1 MNCIE
6 TSKPGLS
13 ILLGLGGPSIKGLR
27 SRWETNVSDADPV
40 HPKNAAG
47 PFYVLN
53 GCCTACGVPTAIAPE
68 LFEFDSTDH
77 CYVRRQPNSN
87 AEMEKAL
94 HVLRAQELDCIRYRG
109 TDEAI
114 LRRLAE
120 AGEAHHC
127 DHPPAGVGVVLRNVV
142 TFALSDSSHVPCDAS
157 RLLEEFCAYVKG
169 RYPHLEVRTKPIELQ
184 ERQASF
190 ALAWFEDHFHPIAIR
205 PVDDSDRWLILH
217 RGNLGL
223 SEFLDDWLR
232 SRGHFKDLRWYTE
245 DGWQRSEG
253 WQSLPW

>member
-1 MNCIE
+1 
-6 TSKPGLS
+6 
-13 ILLGLGGPSIKGLR
+13 
-27 SRWETNVSDADPV
+27 VSDEGSI

-47 PFYVLN
+47 PFYILN

-77 CYVRRQPNSN
+77 CYVKRQPSSN

-94 HVLRAQELDCIRYRG
+94 HVLRGQELGCVRYRG

-120 AGEAHHC
+120 AGEADQC
-127 DHPPAGVGVVLRNVV
+127 DHPPAGVDVVLRNVV
-142 TFALSDSSHVPCDAS
+142 TFVISDSHNESYDAS
-157 RLLEEFCAYVKG
+157 RLLEDFSQYLKG
-169 RYPHLEVRTKPIELQ
+169 RYPHLEIRTKPTELRKG
-184 ERQASF
+184 EASF
-190 ALAWFEDHFHPIAIR
+190 ALAWFEDHFHRIAIR
-205 PVDDSDRWLILH
+205 PVDEFRRWLILH

-223 SEFLDDWLR
+223 SEFLDEWLR
-232 SRGHFKDLRWYTE
+232 SAEHFVDLRWYTE
-245 DGWQRSEG
+245 DAWQRSEG

>member
-1 MNCIE
+1 M
-6 TSKPGLS
+6 
-13 ILLGLGGPSIKGLR
+13 
-27 SRWETNVSDADPV
+27 

-77 CYVRRQPNSN
+77 CYVKRQPSSN

-94 HVLRAQELDCIRYRG
+94 HVLRGQELGCVRYRG

-120 AGEAHHC
+120 AGEADQC
-127 DHPPAGVGVVLRNVV
+127 DHPPPGVDVVLRNVV
-142 TFALSDSSHVPCDAS
+142 TFVISGSRNVSDDAP
-157 RLLEEFCAYVKG
+157 RLLEGFSQYLKG
-169 RYPHLEVRTKPIELQ
+169 RYPHLEIRTKPIELR
-184 ERQASF
+184 EGEASF

-205 PVDDSDRWLILH
+205 PVDQFGRWLIQH

-223 SEFLDDWLR
+223 SEFLDEWLR
-232 SRGHFKDLRWYTE
+232 SAEHFIDLRWYTE
-245 DGWQRSEG
+245 DAWQRSEG

>member
-1 MNCIE
+1 M
-6 TSKPGLS
+6 
-13 ILLGLGGPSIKGLR
+13 
-27 SRWETNVSDADPV
+27 SDAGSI

-53 GCCTACGVPTAIAPE
+53 GCCTACGVPTATAPE
-68 LFEFDSTDH
+68 LFEFDSADH
-77 CYVRRQPNSN
+77 CYVKRQPNSN
-87 AEMEKAL
+87 AEMAKAL
-94 HVLRAQELDCIRYRG
+94 QVLRSQELGCVRYRG

-120 AGEAHHC
+120 AGEAQQC

-142 TFALSDSSHVPCDAS
+142 TFAILDSNHAPCDATAF
-157 RLLEEFCAYVKG
+157 LEEFSAYLKS
-169 RYPHLEVRTKPIELQ
+169 RYPHLEVRTKPIELR
-184 ERQASF
+184 EGGASF

-205 PVDDSDRWLILH
+205 PVDESGRWLIVH

-232 SRGHFKDLRWYTE
+232 SAERFIDLRWYTE
-245 DGWQRSEG
+245 DAWERSEG

>member
-1 MNCIE
+1 
-6 TSKPGLS
+6 
-13 ILLGLGGPSIKGLR
+13 
-27 SRWETNVSDADPV
+27 VSDESSI

-77 CYVRRQPNSN
+77 CYVKRQPGSN

-94 HVLRAQELDCIRYRG
+94 HVLRGQELGCVRYRG

-120 AGEAHHC
+120 AGEADQC
-127 DHPPAGVGVVLRNVV
+127 DHPLPGVGVALRNVV
-142 TFALSDSSHVPCDAS
+142 TFVDRNADGLRHDAF
-157 RLLEEFCAYVKG
+157 RLLEEFSNYLKG
-169 RYPHLEVRTKPIELQ
+169 RYSHVEVRTKPIER
-184 ERQASF
+184 RQREASF
-190 ALAWFEDHFHPIAIR
+190 ALAWFEDDFHPISVR
-205 PVDDSDRWLILH
+205 PVEDSDRWLILH

-232 SRGHFKDLRWYTE
+232 SAERFSDLRWYTE
-245 DGWQRSEG
+245 DAWQRSEVG
-253 WQSLPW
+253 QPHPW

>member
-1 MNCIE
+1 
-6 TSKPGLS
+6 
-13 ILLGLGGPSIKGLR
+13 
-27 SRWETNVSDADPV
+27 VSDEGLI

-53 GCCTACGVPTAIAPE
+53 GCCTACGVPTSIAPE

-77 CYVRRQPNSN
+77 CYVKRQPSSN

-94 HVLRAQELDCIRYRG
+94 HVLRGQELGCVRYRG

-120 AGEAHHC
+120 AGEADQC
-127 DHPPAGVGVVLRNVV
+127 DHPPAGVDVVLRNVV
-142 TFALSDSSHVPCDAS
+142 TFVISDPHHASCDAS
-157 RLLEEFCAYVKG
+157 RLFEDFSQYLKG
-169 RYPHLEVRTKPIELQ
+169 RYPHLEIRTKPIELQ
-184 ERQASF
+184 EGEASF

-205 PVDDSDRWLILH
+205 PVDKVGRWLILH

-223 SEFLDDWLR
+223 SEFLDEWLR
-232 SRGHFKDLRWYTE
+232 SAAHFIDLRWYTE
-245 DGWQRSEG
+245 DAWQRSEG

>member
-1 MNCIE
+1 V
-6 TSKPGLS
+6 S
-13 ILLGLGGPSIKGLR
+13 I
-27 SRWETNVSDADPV
+27 RWETNVSNAGPI
-40 HPKNAAG
+40 HPKNAGG

-68 LFEFDSTDH
+68 LFDFDSADH
-77 CYVRRQPNSN
+77 CYVKRQPTSHT
-87 AEMEKAL
+87 EMEKAL
-94 HVLRAQELDCIRYRG
+94 RVLRAQELDCVRYG
-109 TDEAI
+109 GKDDAI

-120 AGEAHHC
+120 AGESHQC

-142 TFALSDSSHVPCDAS
+142 TFALSDSRHGPFEPP
-157 RLLEEFCAYVKG
+157 RLLQDFSEYLTG
-169 RYPHLEVRTKPIELQ
+169 RYPHLEVRTKPIELR
-184 ERQASF
+184 EGEASF
-190 ALAWFEDHFHPIAIR
+190 ALAWFEDHFHPMAIR
-205 PVDDSDRWLILH
+205 PVDKSDRWLILH

-232 SRGHFKDLRWYTE
+232 SDGRFKDLRWYTE

>member
-1 MNCIE
+1 MSDE
-6 TSKPGLS
+6 GS
-13 ILLGLGGPSIKGLR
+13 I
-27 SRWETNVSDADPV
+27 

-77 CYVRRQPNSN
+77 CYVKRQPSSN

-94 HVLRAQELDCIRYRG
+94 HVLRGQELGCIRYRG
-109 TDEAI
+109 TDESI

-120 AGEAHHC
+120 AGGADQC
-127 DHPPAGVGVVLRNVV
+127 DHPPAGVDVVLRNVV
-142 TFALSDSSHVPCDAS
+142 TFVISDSKNGTSAPS
-157 RLLEEFCAYVKG
+157 RLAEEFCVYLKG
-169 RYPHLEVRTKPIELQ
+169 RYPHLEVRTKSVELR
-184 ERQASF
+184 EGEASF

-205 PVDDSDRWLILH
+205 SVEKSGRWMILH

-232 SRGHFKDLRWYTE
+232 SAERFSDLRWYSE
-245 DGWQRSEG
+245 DAWDSSEE
-253 WQSLPW
+253 WHSLPW